1 MNIHNFSVMEA
12 LTDRMRW
19 LQSNQQVVS
28 ENISHSDT
36 PGYTPNKLV
45 EQDFSSLVAKIAR
58 VKTGG
63 MGAANIS
70 RPVAPNVSFGDSSDE
85 FKKVTAAVGERRAD
99 GNGVALEDETMK
111 LASNQMEFAL
121 VTGLYKKNH
130 KLMRLALGK
139 NG

>member
-12 LTDRMRW
+12 LTNRMRW

-63 MGAANIS
+63 MGAGNIS
-70 RPVAPNVSFGDSSDE
+70 RPAAPNVSFGNSKEE
-85 FKKVTAAVGERRAD
+85 FKKVASVVSERRAD

-139 NG
+139 A

>member
-63 MGAANIS
+63 IGAGNIS
-70 RPVAPNVSFGDSSDE
+70 RPAAPNVSFGDNNEE
-85 FKKVTAAVGERRAD
+85 FKKVAAVVGERRAD
-99 GNGVALEDETMK
+99 GNGVALEDETMR

-139 NG
+139 A

>member
-19 LQSNQQVVS
+19 LQSNQQVIS

-58 VKTGG
+58 VKAGG
-63 MGAANIS
+63 MGAGNIS
-70 RPVAPNVSFGDSSDE
+70 RPAAPNVSFGDNKEE
-85 FKKVTAAVGERRAD
+85 FKKVASVVSERRAD
-99 GNGVALEDETMK
+99 GNGVALEDEAMK
-111 LASNQMEFAL
+111 LASTQMEFAL

-139 NG
+139 A

>member
-45 EQDFSSLVAKIAR
+45 EQDFSSLVAKVAR
-58 VKTGG
+58 VRAGG
-63 MGAANIS
+63 LGGGNIA
-70 RPVAPNVSFGDSSDE
+70 RPVAPNISFG
-85 FKKVTAAVGERRAD
+85 
-99 GNGVALEDETMK
+99 GNIP
-111 LASNQMEFAL
+111 L
-121 VTGLYKKNH
+121 VPF
-130 KLMRLALGK
+130 
-139 NG
+139 

>member
-12 LTDRMRW
+12 LTSRMRW

-28 ENISHSDT
+28 ENIAHSDT

-58 VKTGG
+58 IKVGG
-63 MGAANIS
+63 TLAGMVS
-70 RPVAPNVSFGDSSDE
+70 RPVAPSISLGSDQDTFRKVAASVS
-85 FKKVTAAVGERRAD
+85 ERRAD

-121 VTGLYKKNH
+121 VTGLYKKNN
-130 KLMRLALGK
+130 KLLRLAMGR

>member
-1 MNIHNFSVMEA
+1 MNIGNFSLMEA
-12 LTDRMRW
+12 LTNRMRW

-45 EQDFSSLVAKIAR
+45 EQDFSSLVAKVAR
-58 VKTGG
+58 VRTGSSLAG
-63 MGAANIS
+63 NVV
-70 RPVAPNVSFGDSSDE
+70 RPAAPNVSFGGNNDE
-85 FKKVTAAVGERRAD
+85 FKKVASVVSERRAD

>member
-1 MNIHNFSVMEA
+1 MNVNNFSVMEA
-12 LTDRMRW
+12 LVDRMRW

-45 EQDFSSLVAKIAR
+45 EQDFSSLVAKVAR
-58 VKTGG
+58 VKTGNLAG
-63 MGAANIS
+63 GNIS
-70 RPVAPNVSFGDSSDE
+70 RPVAPNVSLGNDADT
-85 FKKVTAAVGERRAD
+85 FKKVAAAVSERRAD
-99 GNGVALEDETMK
+99 GNGVALEDETMR

-130 KLMRLALGK
+130 KILRIALGK
-139 NG
+139 T